1 MSIVG
6 TRPPLISEMNLYEP
20 RHKVRL
26 AIKPGITGMWQ
37 VSGRSDITDGEASF
51 TDEAFVKA
59 FEQLQR
65 IYDDQILKEENFGLD
80 AYPGCDEAFKNRN
93 SVAYLTGEWYLG
105 NYLMGTSLGGTP
117 TENDEFGIVTME
129 NVEGNDTIM
138 QKYCSFGYSIS
149 DECEYKEEAMMVLK
163 ELTQGEAASEWLNY
177 MACVPAAKSVTVDME
192 NMKSE
197 EAKKT
202 YAKAFDDMNQN

>member
-1 MSIVG
+1 M
-6 TRPPLISEMNLYEP
+6 
-20 RHKVRL
+20 
-26 AIKPGITGMWQ
+26 
-37 VSGRSDITDGEASF
+37 
-51 TDEAFVKA
+51 
-59 FEQLQR
+59 
-65 IYDDQILKEENFGLD
+65 KEENFGLD

-202 YAKAFDDMNQN
+202 YAKAFDDMNQNASVLRSTLNTELDNKIGEVVVSVMRSGLSVEDGLAQIQTIAESVR